1 MKKPL
6 DFIPGLAPSR
16 KLVIA
21 NAAGEWVS
29 VPATEYAVLVT
40 LANMY
45 EPSHG
50 PAIAEA
56 ADHRIPL
63 ATVYSALR
71 RLQEK
76 NCAVSEAKEFQ
87 IASAKVS
94 RTLWRATATQLSQGK
109 KDLHDQ
115 TPPLTPQLH
124 PAVG

>member
-1 MKKPL
+1 MKNPL
-6 DFIPGLAPSR
+6 DFIPGLARSR
-16 KLVIA
+16 KLIIA

-40 LANMY
+40 LANMP

-63 ATVYSALR
+63 PTVYSSLR

-76 NCAVSEAKEFQ
+76 NCAVSEVKEFQ

-94 RTLWRATATQLSQGK
+94 RTLWRATATQLSQVR
-109 KDLHDQ
+109 KDIHDQ
-115 TPPLTPQLH
+115 TPSLTPQLDS
-124 PAVG
+124 AVG